1 MSKLYKITDD
11 YFEENIIICN
21 SSGLIDVA
29 NEYIKAED
37 NDSLIK
43 FEDVKSATEFLKSL
57 DINIEE
63 IKGNYIEINRG

>member
-63 IKGNYIEINRG
+63 IKGNYIEINK

>member
-37 NDSLIK
+37 SDSLIK
-43 FEDVKSATEFLKSL
+43 FEDVKSATKFLKSL
-57 DINIEE
+57 DMNIEE
-63 IKGNYIEINRG
+63 IKGNYIEIEK

>member
-21 SSGLIDVA
+21 SRGVIDVA

-37 NDSLIK
+37 SDSLIR
-43 FEDVKSATEFLKSL
+43 FEDVKSAIEFLKSL
-57 DINIEE
+57 DISIEE

>member
-21 SSGLIDVA
+21 SRGVIDVA

-37 NDSLIK
+37 SDSLIK
-43 FEDVKSATEFLKSL
+43 FEDVKSAIEFLKSL

-63 IKGNYIEINRG
+63 IKGNYIEIKRG

>member
-11 YFEENIIICN
+11 YFQENIIICN
-21 SSGLIDVA
+21 SSGLVDVA

-37 NDSLIK
+37 SDSLIK

-57 DINIEE
+57 EINIEE